1 MDLGHQGLC
10 IMIKTQIYS
19 CPAQQV
25 ISMIIPYLTKPLK
38 TSKLVLKLY
47 VDYLVDYLFAMFRI
61 TEELFK
67 KNTRGN
73 INK

>member
-25 ISMIIPYLTKPLK
+25 ILMIIPYLTKPVK

-47 VDYLVDYLFAMFRI
+47 VDYLFAMFRI

-67 KNTRGN
+67 KNMRGN